1 MKIIMLL
8 ALGII
13 VACIVVTG
21 CETKKDIERSPSPTF
36 APFHLRQGQVTIY
49 VGGLNG
55 EIPVF
60 IDKMSVGVVST
71 NRPMTLMIDEGNHTV
86 KICCGKIKC
95 VYENVTIRFGKP
107 RTIDF
112 SEQLEKDCEFLEPTV
127 RVVDYFLSGDQITVN
142 VEFINP
148 TMKDL
153 AMSAE
158 IKSVYSYIESRSN
171 NRVVNSAGGWVF
183 STLKS
188 GDRATQILRLNLA
201 RGSSYIY
208 EIPTI
213 SRVSSK

>member
-1 MKIIMLL
+1 MKIIVLL

-21 CETKKDIERSPSPTF
+21 CETKKDIERSPSPAF
-36 APFHLRQGQVTIY
+36 APFHLRQGQLTVSI
-49 VGGLNG
+49 GSLIG

-60 IDKMSVGVVST
+60 IDNMSVGAVSA
-71 NRPMTLMIDEGNHTV
+71 NRPITLMIDEGNHTV
-86 KICCGKIKC
+86 EVCCGKIKC
-95 VYENVTIRFGKP
+95 VHENVSIRFGKQ

-112 SEQLEKDCEFLEPTV
+112 SEQLEKECEFLEPTV
-127 RVVDYFLSGDQITVN
+127 RIVDYFLSGDQITIN

-153 AMSAE
+153 TMSAE
-158 IKSVYSYIESRSN
+158 IRCVYSYIESRSN
-171 NRVVNSAGGWVF
+171 SRAVNSAGGWVF

-188 GDRATQILRLNLA
+188 GDRVTQILRLNLA
-201 RGSSYIY
+201 SGSSYIY

-213 SRVSSK
+213 SQVSSK